1 MKKGFVEVSRVM
13 KKEDFIELYYT
24 CTLAELSKRLNC
36 SVPTIYKRIDEY
48 GIEKKGQGKGH
59 RAYKKLILE

>member
-1 MKKGFVEVSRVM
+1 MEKGFVEVSRVM

-36 SVPTIYKRIDEY
+36 SVPTIYKRINEFE
-48 GIEKKGQGKGH
+48 IKKKGQGKGK
-59 RAYKKLILE
+59 RNRRKLELE